1 MIKLFIG
8 IALTILNY
16 DINISGHVIGVFP
29 HFLGFL
35 LIVLSINELEK
46 KDDAFER
53 VMLPSYVM
61 LVYSLAFYMAK
72 SFGASFYLESHVPY
86 LLYFIQLLETIG
98 TMLVIYFVL
107 FGVTHYEHRLRIDV
121 GAKKMQTMWKVLG
134 IGYILYYVGY
144 MTVLMYGG
152 AADPSNTESLA
163 KNVLPAFMLFQGLN
177 GVKNIAVVVF
187 IFMLYKL
194 TMKLKS
200 RMD

>member
-16 DINISGHVIGVFP
+16 DIDVSGRIMGVFP

-53 VMLPSYVM
+53 AMLPAYIM
-61 LVYSLAFYMAK
+61 IVYSLVFYIAK
-72 SFGASFYLESHVPY
+72 SFGFSYYLENHAPY

-107 FGVTHYEHRLRIDV
+107 FAITHYEHRLRIDI

-152 AADPSNTESLA
+152 AADLSNEESLT
-163 KNVLPAFMLFQGLN
+163 KNVLPAYVLFQGLN
-177 GVKNIAVVVF
+177 GVKTIAVVVF
-187 IFMLYKL
+187 IFMLYKVM
-194 TMKLKS
+194 MKLKS
-200 RMD
+200 RIG

>member
-1 MIKLFIG
+1 
-8 IALTILNY
+8 
-16 DINISGHVIGVFP
+16 
-29 HFLGFL
+29 
-35 LIVLSINELEK
+35 
-46 KDDAFER
+46 
-53 VMLPSYVM
+53 
-61 LVYSLAFYMAK
+61 
-72 SFGASFYLESHVPY
+72 
-86 LLYFIQLLETIG
+86 
-98 TMLVIYFVL
+98 MLVIYFVL